1 MADLHSTVFGSKSQD
16 DISCPRH
23 LYQELSSLIDRLR
36 ETVEQLDRDSMS
48 RSGGPSTKLIVQKR
62 RKRKTNRPSRVNIGL
77 FIFPHLNSAMK
88 KKCLLCI
95 KLKTWTTSCCQLVLC
110 SNHKVS
116 F

>member
-48 RSGGPSTKLIVQKR
+48 RSGGAEHETDCAEKEKEKNEPPFKGEYRTFYLSPFEL
-62 RKRKTNRPSRVNIGL
+62 
-77 FIFPHLNSAMK
+77 AMK

>member
-48 RSGGPSTKLIVQKR
+48 RSGGAEHETDCAEKEKEKNSSFSFFMVSYS
-62 RKRKTNRPSRVNIGL
+62 KTAQTPKG
-77 FIFPHLNSAMK
+77 
-88 KKCLLCI
+88 CLL
-95 KLKTWTTSCCQLVLC
+95 L
-110 SNHKVS
+110 
-116 F
+116 

>member
-48 RSGGPSTKLIVQKR
+48 RSGGAEHETDCAEKEKEKNEPPFK
-62 RKRKTNRPSRVNIGL
+62 GE
-77 FIFPHLNSAMK
+77 LN
-88 KKCLLCI
+88 
-95 KLKTWTTSCCQLVLC
+95 
-110 SNHKVS
+110 
-116 F
+116 